1 MDTLFT
7 LKEKIKD
14 LQIKKD
20 GGYATLA
27 ELDTLVELQ
36 KEVAVIESTPPI
48 GKPDTSLAAQ
58 IAGLQA
64 EADALKASILS
75 SVAGLTAK
83 IVAIQQHL
91 NQVRDVEPLGK
102 ADAQAMDKLKLTLA
116 GIDPHMPQTV

>member
-27 ELDTLVELQ
+27 
-36 KEVAVIESTPPI
+36 
-48 GKPDTSLAAQ
+48 
-58 IAGLQA
+58 
-64 EADALKASILS
+64 
-75 SVAGLTAK
+75 
-83 IVAIQQHL
+83 
-91 NQVRDVEPLGK
+91 
-102 ADAQAMDKLKLTLA
+102 